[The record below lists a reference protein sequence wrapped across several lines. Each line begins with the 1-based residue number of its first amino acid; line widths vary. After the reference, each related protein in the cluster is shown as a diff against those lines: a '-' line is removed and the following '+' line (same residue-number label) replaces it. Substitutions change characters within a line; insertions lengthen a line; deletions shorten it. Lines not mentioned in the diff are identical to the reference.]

1 MSPTDA
7 KRGAKRRKNKRG
19 GGSSCSTVCNSSSG
33 KAGVVSALCSQG
45 TTTPVPAVSFLTS
58 DCSGNGNIA
67 SMAGLNGEVS
77 VSRYPVCG
85 KARVAVHISA
95 THLNLGLTWQ
105 ARKEANEPIGS

>member
-77 VSRYPVCG
+77 VS
-85 KARVAVHISA
+85 
-95 THLNLGLTWQ
+95 
-105 ARKEANEPIGS
+105 